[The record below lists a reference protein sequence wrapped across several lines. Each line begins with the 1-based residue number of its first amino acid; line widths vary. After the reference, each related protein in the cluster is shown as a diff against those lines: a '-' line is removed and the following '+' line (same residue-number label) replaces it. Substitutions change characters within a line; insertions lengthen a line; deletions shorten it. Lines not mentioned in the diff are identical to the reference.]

1 MMIRHIV
8 LAVAVLAGVSGAVL
22 VAAGL
27 TAKPA
32 IACGDPHTS

>member
-1 MMIRHIV
+1 MIRHIV
-8 LAVAVLAGVSGAVL
+8 LSFAVLAGLSGAVL

-27 TAKPA
+27 TARPA